1 MPKNVIIYPMF
12 RKVLIANR
20 GEIALRIIRA
30 CKELGIRTV
39 AIHSEADATAR
50 YVKKAD
56 EGYLVGPGPV
66 SGYLNMYAIVDLAKQ
81 VGADAIHPGYGFLA
95 ENAEF
100 AKTCAEAGIT
110 FIGPNPGAINDM
122 GLKIESRNRM
132 KAAGV
137 PVIPG
142 SDAITDLKVALNIA
156 REIGYPVML
165 KASAGGGGRGL
176 RICWNAE
183 DISRQM
189 PISQSE
195 AKKAFGNDAI
205 FIEKY
210 IEEPHHI
217 EFQILADKHG
227 NVLHLGE
234 RDCSIQRRHQ
244 KLIEIAPSLI
254 LDEKLRQQMGEAAIK
269 AARSVDYDSAGTVEF
284 LVDKHRNFY
293 FLEMNTRIQV
303 EHTITE
309 EVTGIDLV
317 QAMIKSAAGE
327 KLDIRQ
333 EDIKISGF
341 AIQCRINAEDP
352 MNDFLPALGTV
363 TYYASPGGFGVRL
376 DGHVY
381 AGYTIPPYYD
391 SMLLKQIVWGRTWE
405 EAVNRMRRCLGEYV
419 IRGIKTTL
427 PLYRRIAE
435 DDQFKSGIF
444 TTKYIE
450 ERLPFLLYEKE
461 RDPMDVVVGIATA
474 IVAHSKL

>member
-1 MPKNVIIYPMF
+1 MF
-12 RKVLIANR
+12 KKVLIANR

-30 CKELGIRTV
+30 CKELRIRTV
-39 AIHSEADATAR
+39 AIHSEADSTAR
-50 YVKKAD
+50 YLKKAD

-66 SGYLNMYAIVDLAKQ
+66 SGYLNIYAIVDLAKQ
-81 VGADAIHPGYGFLA
+81 VGADAIHPGYGFLS
-95 ENAEF
+95 ENADF
-100 AKTCAEAGIT
+100 ARTCAEAGIT
-110 FIGPNPGAINDM
+110 FIGPSPRAIKDM
-122 GLKIESRNRM
+122 GLKIGARNRM
-132 KAAGV
+132 KALGI

-142 SDAITDLKVALNIA
+142 SDALSDVATALKTA
-156 REIGYPVML
+156 REIGFPVML

-176 RICWNAE
+176 RICWNDE

-189 PISQSE
+189 SIAQSE
-195 AKKAFGNDAI
+195 ANKAFGNDSI

-210 IEEPHHI
+210 IEEAHHI
-217 EFQILADKHG
+217 EFQIVADKHG
-227 NVLHLGE
+227 NIVHLGE

-254 LDEKLRQQMGEAAIK
+254 LDDSLRHKMGEAAIQ
-269 AARSVDYDSAGTVEF
+269 AARSVDYDSVGTVEF
-284 LVDKHRNFY
+284 LVDRHKNFY

-309 EVTGIDLV
+309 EVTGIDLL
-317 QAMIKSAAGE
+317 QTMIKVAAGE
-327 KLDIRQ
+327 ELDFRQ
-333 EDIKISGF
+333 EDVTISGF

-352 MNDFLPALGTV
+352 MKDFMPV
-363 TYYASPGGFGVRL
+363 TGMVTSYASPGGFGVRL

-381 AGYTIPPYYD
+381 GGYMVPPFYD

-419 IRGIKTTL
+419 IRGIKTTI
-427 PLYRRIAE
+427 PLYKRIVE
-435 DDQFKSGIF
+435 DEQFIRGNF

-450 ERLPFLLYEKE
+450 ERLPHLLYEKE
-461 RDPMDVVVGIATA
+461 RNPMDLVVSIASA

>member
-1 MPKNVIIYPMF
+1 MF
-12 RKVLIANR
+12 KKVLIANR

-39 AIHSEADATAR
+39 AIHSEIDATAR

-66 SGYLNMYAIVDLAKQ
+66 SGYLNIYSIVDLAKQ
-81 VGADAIHPGYGFLA
+81 VGADAIHPGYGFLS
-95 ENAEF
+95 ENADF
-100 AKTCAEAGIT
+100 AKACNEAGIT
-110 FIGPNPGAINDM
+110 FIGPSERAIRDM
-122 GLKIESRNRM
+122 GLKIEARNRI
-132 KAAGV
+132 KKLGI

-142 SDAITDLKVALNIA
+142 SDALSDLKQALKTA
-156 REIGYPVML
+156 EAIGYPVML

-176 RICWNAE
+176 RICWNSE
-183 DISRQM
+183 EVGRQM
-189 PISQSE
+189 PIAQSE
-195 AKKAFGNDAI
+195 ARKAFGNDSI
-205 FIEKY
+205 FLEKY

-217 EFQILADKHG
+217 EFQIVADKHG
-227 NVLHLGE
+227 HIVHLGE

-254 LDEKLRQQMGEAAIK
+254 LDEALRKQMGEAAIK
-269 AARSVDYDSAGTVEF
+269 AARSVDYDSVGTVEF
-284 LVDKHRNFY
+284 LVDRHKNFY

-317 QAMIKSAAGE
+317 QTMIKVAAGDE
-327 KLDIRQ
+327 LDFRQ
-333 EDIKISGF
+333 EDVSISGF

-352 MNDFLPALGTV
+352 MKDFMPALGTV
-363 TYYASPGGFGVRL
+363 SYYASPGGFGVRL

-381 AGYTIPPYYD
+381 GGYMVPPHYD
-391 SMLLKQIVWGRTWE
+391 SMLLKQIVWGRTWK

-419 IRGIKTTL
+419 IRGIKTTI
-427 PLYRRIAE
+427 PLYRRIV
-435 DDQFKSGIF
+435 DDEIFIGGHF

-450 ERLPFLLYEKE
+450 ERLPHLLYEKE

-474 IVAHSKL
+474 IVAHSKV

>member
-1 MPKNVIIYPMF
+1 MF
-12 RKVLIANR
+12 KKVLIANR

-30 CKELGIRTV
+30 CKELRIRTV
-39 AIHSEADATAR
+39 AIHSEADSTAR
-50 YVKKAD
+50 YLKKAD

-66 SGYLNMYAIVDLAKQ
+66 SGYLNIYAIVDLAKQ
-81 VGADAIHPGYGFLA
+81 VGAEAIHPGYGFLS
-95 ENAEF
+95 ENADF
-100 AKTCAEAGIT
+100 ARACAEAGIA
-110 FIGPNPGAINDM
+110 FIGPSPHAIKEM
-122 GLKIESRNRM
+122 GLKIEARNRM
-132 KAAGV
+132 KALGI

-142 SDAITDLKVALNIA
+142 SDALSDPDTAIETA

-176 RICWNAE
+176 RICWNDE
-183 DISRQM
+183 DIGRQM
-189 PISQSE
+189 SIAQSE
-195 AKKAFGNDAI
+195 AKKAFGNDSI

-217 EFQILADKHG
+217 EFQIVADKHG

-254 LDEKLRQQMGEAAIK
+254 LDEALRQKMGEAAIT
-269 AARSVDYDSAGTVEF
+269 AARSVDYDSVGTVEF
-284 LVDKHRNFY
+284 LVDRNKNFY

-309 EVTGIDLV
+309 EVTGIDLL
-317 QAMIKSAAGE
+317 QTMIKVAAGE
-327 KLDIRQ
+327 KLDFRQ
-333 EDIKISGF
+333 EDVTISGF

-352 MNDFLPALGTV
+352 MKDFVPVTGTV
-363 TYYASPGGFGVRL
+363 TSYASPGGFGVRL

-381 AGYTIPPYYD
+381 GGYMVPPFYD

-419 IRGIKTTL
+419 IRGIKTTI
-427 PLYRRIAE
+427 PLYKRIVE
-435 DDQFKSGIF
+435 DEQFIKGNF
-444 TTKYIE
+444 TTKYID
-450 ERLPFLLYEKE
+450 ERLPHLLYEKE
-461 RDPMDVVVGIATA
+461 RDPMDLVVSIASA